1 MENSMS
7 ESTLGKLLDEVTPAN
22 AVVADEAEL
31 MEFVSKTL
39 ESLQNSMASLHIG
52 LRMMNT
58 RVETLEKWVGF
69 LMEESPTLGPKLKEM
84 LATQAEKV

>member
-1 MENSMS
+1 MS
-7 ESTLGKLLDEVTPAN
+7 ESVLGGLLEETTPAN

-39 ESLQNSMASLHIG
+39 ESLQNSMASLHLG

-69 LMEESPTLGPKLKEM
+69 LMEQDPTLGPKLKEI
-84 LATQAEKV
+84 LATQTEKA